1 MFGRDSFTKAPR
13 KVVAGVCALVV
24 VIGGA
29 GAAVAASGVGSPQE
43 ESEAAIAAAAEDL
56 GVSADDLTEALET
69 ALAARVDAAVEA
81 GRLTEAQAAELKERI
96 AAGEVP
102 LVGVGGPGPRG
113 GHGFVHFG
121 GLEAAADYLGLSD
134 EELREELFAG
144 SSLADVAEEQ
154 GVSID
159 GLVDAIVTAATEDL
173 GDAVAAGRLTDAQR
187 DEIVATLEARVT
199 EMVNR
204 TGPGHP
210 DRGAGMVPPLDGPN
224 A

>member
-1 MFGRDSFTKAPR
+1 M
-13 KVVAGVCALVV
+13 
-24 VIGGA
+24 
-29 GAAVAASGVGSPQE
+29 
-43 ESEAAIAAAAEDL
+43 
-56 GVSADDLTEALET
+56 
-69 ALAARVDAAVEA
+69 
-81 GRLTEAQAAELKERI
+81 KERI

-102 LVGVGGPGPRG
+102 LVGIGGPGPRG

-154 GVSID
+154 GVSVD

-210 DRGAGMVPPLDGPN
+210 DRGAGMVAAAGRAKRLGVAQGRAGMPRTALATTTSSRGGTTSTRNSPRWRRRAATASRTSGRFSPTPPEKASTSSPPRAAAID
-224 A
+224 AAARATR